1 MSEINLTKHDHVLIG
16 LFSSLQA
23 AAMAQMGKI
32 QNPATGEI
40 ERDLVQAQSTIDI
53 LDMLKTKCRTETPE
67 DLLRFMDNSVME
79 LQMNFLDEKKKDAG
93 AAEDQPEDAAP
104 AEEKAAAEEA
114 AEKPAEETAEETADK
129 EEAGE

>member
-32 QNPATGEI
+32 QNPATGEV

-67 DLLRFMDNSVME
+67 DLLRFMDNAVME
-79 LQMNFLDEKKKDAG
+79 LQMNFLDEKNKDAG
-93 AAEDQPEDAAP
+93 DEEEAPP
-104 AEEKAAAEEA
+104 AEEKSSDDDSSE
-114 AEKPAEETAEETADK
+114 K

>member
-67 DLLRFMDNSVME
+67 DLLRFMDNSVMD

-93 AAEDQPEDAAP
+93 AAADQPEESTP
-104 AEEKAAAEEA
+104 AEEKATAED
-114 AEKPAEETAEETADK
+114 PAEETSEKTSDK